1 MNLEAIAKRIVAM
14 ICDGRMNLPLVEVVG
29 YWIAEYTAASQGEDN
44 LLALAHSIISN
55 LKEHHESKR
64 AGN

>member
-1 MNLEAIAKRIVAM
+1 MNPETIAKRIVQM

-29 YWIAEYTAASQGEDN
+29 YWIAEYTAASQGEDK
-44 LLALAHSIISN
+44 LLALAHSIITN
-55 LKEHHESKR
+55 LKEYHESKR